1 MQYKLNETDEI
12 LDEIYPACKAIGGTL
27 YIKCIQNRSKLIYAM
42 SYTKLIYAILV
53 ENSTNILIEP

>member
-1 MQYKLNETDEI
+1 VQYKLNETDEI

-42 SYTKLIYAILV
+42 S
-53 ENSTNILIEP
+53 